1 MIQIQGAPNKRSQ
14 RSGLKVH
21 LVDSLPPCAVAAKP
35 LKKLCEDS
43 EHICE
48 KGLRRY
54 ASRNMPLIRF
64 PDPEQAAV
72 EGIVVIGGEL
82 NAANLL
88 QAYRRGIFPWPIDG
102 WPLPWFCPEERAI
115 LEFKN
120 LHVSRS
126 LQREKKRAPFRLSI
140 DEDFSAVIHACASAE
155 RKDEVGTWI
164 TQEMIH
170 AYCDLHDEGQAHS
183 VEAWEGDDLV
193 GGIYGVDAGGAFA
206 GESMFYVRPNAS
218 RLALLHL
225 IEHLNGRGLD
235 WLDIQVMTPHMRV
248 FGARNIIRRE
258 FLQKLKGALS
268 RGLRLFDKSSKDT
281 GKRT

>member
-1 MIQIQGAPNKRSQ
+1 M
-14 RSGLKVH
+14 
-21 LVDSLPPCAVAAKP
+21 
-35 LKKLCEDS
+35 E
-43 EHICE
+43 
-48 KGLRRY
+48 
-54 ASRNMPLIRF
+54 LIHF

-126 LQREKKRAPFRLSI
+126 LLRVKQRAPFRLTI
-140 DEDFSAVIHACASAE
+140 DNDFKSVIHACASAE

-164 TQEMIH
+164 TPEMIR
-170 AYCDLHDEGQAHS
+170 AYCELHDEGHAHS
-183 VEAWEGDDLV
+183 VEAWEGDNLV
-193 GGIYGVDAGGAFA
+193 GGIYGVNAGGAFA
-206 GESMFYVRPNAS
+206 GESMFYLRPNAS
-218 RLALLHL
+218 KLALLHL
-225 IEHLNGRGLD
+225 IDHLRSKGLD

-248 FGARNIIRRE
+248 FGARDISRHA
-258 FLQKLKGALS
+258 FLKQLEASLA
-268 RGLRLFDKSSKDT
+268 RGCVLF
-281 GKRT
+281 

>member
-1 MIQIQGAPNKRSQ
+1 
-14 RSGLKVH
+14 
-21 LVDSLPPCAVAAKP
+21 
-35 LKKLCEDS
+35 
-43 EHICE
+43 
-48 KGLRRY
+48 
-54 ASRNMPLIRF
+54 MPLISF

-88 QAYRRGIFPWPIDG
+88 QAYRSGIFPWPIDG

-115 LEFKN
+115 VWFKD

-126 LQREKKRAPFRLSI
+126 LLRAKTRAPFRLTI
-140 DEDFSAVIHACASAE
+140 DKDFSAVIRACASAE

-164 TQEMIH
+164 TPEMIR
-170 AYCDLHDEGQAHS
+170 AYCELHDEGHAHS
-183 VEAWEGDDLV
+183 VEAWEGDNLV

-206 GESMFYVRPNAS
+206 GESMFYARPNAS
-218 RLALLHL
+218 KLALLHL

-258 FLQKLKGALS
+258 FLQKLKTALE
-268 RGLRLFDKSSKDT
+268 RGLNLFD
-281 GKRT
+281 